1 MGKKKETDPP
11 ALQKYGV
18 PLYSAAWLPLQFRHE
33 DHDSS
38 KQHEQDK
45 DREEITHASASSY
58 EYYVV
63 LAGGG
68 GEGRS
73 GIPNAVLLSRF
84 DFSSN
89 SLSPQPVAK
98 LNLGSDLPY
107 RMVVHPGGD
116 GLICA
121 LPNRCRDFHTPP
133 LVSFIPPTLAPN
145 PLSMIPDGMRN
156 ENIKLG
162 PVMGM
167 LWKVAQMALGKH
179 NFIVAQ
185 VQNMLSTFK
194 CRITYSSYVDVD
206 LPTDDCLK
214 STLLIVILNVT
225 ASLALYFEW
234 DEVEDNEDHKLGLKS
249 SEKVLTQLE
258 DVGQQLALV
267 FNSDSSVLAVGG
279 EDGNLRVFK
288 WPSMEIIFNE
298 AQAHASLKDL
308 CFSPDGKFLVSL
320 GGRGPGRVWDVTSSM
335 AVASL
340 SKENDEIFAFCR
352 FSQISDQTQVLY
364 VAAITDKGSSIV
376 TWNASSWKRVSSKH
390 VFREPVS
397 SFNISPDGKFLAIGT
412 AQGDVMLINSTN
424 MCIQTMIKKAHLGIV
439 TALTFSHDSRALV
452 SASMDSSA
460 RVTLVEDKKRGMYIE
475 IQIFLPVIGGSA
487 MAALWTW

>member
-38 KQHEQDK
+38 KQHEREQDK
-45 DREEITHASASSY
+45 DKEEITHASASSY

-73 GIPNAVLLSRF
+73 GIPNAVLLSHF

-121 LPNRCRDFHTPP
+121 LPNSCRF
-133 LVSFIPPTLAPN
+133 
-145 PLSMIPDGMRN
+145 
-156 ENIKLG
+156 
-162 PVMGM
+162 
-167 LWKVAQMALGKH
+167 
-179 NFIVAQ
+179 
-185 VQNMLSTFK
+185 
-194 CRITYSSYVDVD
+194 
-206 LPTDDCLK
+206 
-214 STLLIVILNVT
+214 
-225 ASLALYFEW
+225 FEW
-234 DEVEDNEDHKLGLKS
+234 DEVKGNEDHKLGLKS

-267 FNSDSSVLAVGG
+267 FNSDNSVLAVGG

-288 WPSMEIIFNE
+288 WPSMEIIFKE

-320 GGRGPGRVWDVTSSM
+320 GGRGPGRVWDVTSSV

-340 SKENDEIFAFCR
+340 SKENDEIFASCR

-376 TWNASSWKRVSSKH
+376 TWNTSSWKRVSSKH

-424 MCIQTMIKKAHLGIV
+424 MCIQTMIRKAHLGIV

-460 RVTLVEDKKRGMYIE
+460 RVTLVEDKKRAA
-475 IQIFLPVIGGSA
+475 GGSSLRIIIFIII
-487 MAALWTW
+487 MAIVIYFLKNEGVLPFLG

>member
-11 ALQKYGV
+11 ALQRYGV
-18 PLYSAAWLPLQFRHE
+18 PLYSAAWLPPQSRQE

-38 KQHEQDK
+38 KQQEQEQDK
-45 DREEITHASASSY
+45 VREEIPHASASSY

-121 LPNRCRDFHTPP
+121 LPNSCRF
-133 LVSFIPPTLAPN
+133 
-145 PLSMIPDGMRN
+145 
-156 ENIKLG
+156 
-162 PVMGM
+162 
-167 LWKVAQMALGKH
+167 
-179 NFIVAQ
+179 
-185 VQNMLSTFK
+185 
-194 CRITYSSYVDVD
+194 
-206 LPTDDCLK
+206 
-214 STLLIVILNVT
+214 
-225 ASLALYFEW
+225 FEW
-234 DEVEDNEDHKLGLKS
+234 DEIKDNEAHKFGLKL
-249 SEKVLTQLE
+249 SEKVLTHLE

-298 AQAHASLKDL
+298 AQAHVSLKDL

-340 SKENDEIFAFCR
+340 SKENDEIFASCR

-364 VAAITDKGSSIV
+364 IAAITDKGSSIM
-376 TWNASSWKRVSSKH
+376 TWNTSSWKRVSSKH

-412 AQGDVMLINSTN
+412 AQGDVLLINSTN
-424 MCIQTMIKKAHLGIV
+424 MRVQTMIRKAHLGIV

-460 RVTLVEDKKRGMYIE
+460 RVTLVDDKKCAA
-475 IQIFLPVIGGSA
+475 GGSSLRIIIFIII
-487 MAALWTW
+487 MAIAVYFLKNEGVLPFLG

>member
-18 PLYSAAWLPLQFRHE
+18 PLYSAAWLPLKFRHE

-38 KQHEQDK
+38 KQHEREQDK

-121 LPNRCRDFHTPP
+121 LPNSCRF
-133 LVSFIPPTLAPN
+133 
-145 PLSMIPDGMRN
+145 
-156 ENIKLG
+156 
-162 PVMGM
+162 
-167 LWKVAQMALGKH
+167 
-179 NFIVAQ
+179 
-185 VQNMLSTFK
+185 
-194 CRITYSSYVDVD
+194 
-206 LPTDDCLK
+206 
-214 STLLIVILNVT
+214 
-225 ASLALYFEW
+225 FEW
-234 DEVEDNEDHKLGLKS
+234 DEVEDNEDHKLVLKS

-288 WPSMEIIFNE
+288 WPSMEIILNE

-340 SKENDEIFAFCR
+340 SKENDEIFASCR

-412 AQGDVMLINSTN
+412 AQGDVILINSTN
-424 MCIQTMIKKAHLGIV
+424 MCIQTMIRKAHLGIV

-460 RVTLVEDKKRGMYIE
+460 RVTLVEDKKC
-475 IQIFLPVIGGSA
+475 GGSSLRIIIFIII
-487 MAALWTW
+487 MAIVVYFLKNEGVLPFLG